1 MIEEREK
8 IQNNQNIFEDLF
20 ILELANNH
28 WGCLDRGIKIIDAY
42 AEIIKKNKIKAA
54 IKLQFRDVPHFI
66 HADFLH
72 RSDLRY
78 VHKTQKTALGFQ
90 DFKILINHIKAHGII
105 PMATPFD
112 EESVRWC
119 EILNLPIIKIASSDI
134 NDWPLL
140 NKIAELNRPVICS
153 TGGADLEKIDLMV
166 NFFEKKNIDLAINHC
181 VALYPTENKDLNLNQ
196 IDLLKSR
203 YKKHTIGFSTHEYQ
217 DWSSSLL
224 IAYAKGARTF
234 ERHIDLD
241 LGDYPVSPYCS
252 LPSQINQWFEAY
264 KTAKTMCGQASGA
277 RKISEQEKNYL
288 NNLLRGVYAKRD
300 LPKNYFL
307 DFSNPEKLFE
317 DIYLAIPLNKGQLS
331 CQNLLLEGET
341 GLVLKQE
348 VLKDKMIQGVFN
360 SR

>member
-1 MIEEREK
+1 MIEEIEK
-8 IQNNQNIFEDLF
+8 IKNNQNIFEDLF

-66 HADFLH
+66 HADFLN
-72 RSDLRY
+72 RADLRY
-78 VHKTQKTALGFQ
+78 VSKTQKTALSFQ
-90 DFKILINHIKAHGII
+90 DFKILINQIKSHGII

-112 EESVRWC
+112 EESVHWC
-119 EILNLPIIKIASSDI
+119 ELFNLPIIKIASSDI

-140 NKIAELNRPVICS
+140 HKIAELNKPVICS

-166 NFFEKKNIDLAINHC
+166 KFFEKKNIDLAINHC
-181 VALYPTENKDLNLNQ
+181 VALYPTEDKDLNLNQ
-196 IDLLKSR
+196 IDFLKSR
-203 YKKHTIGFSTHEYQ
+203 YKNHTIGFSTHEYH

-224 IAYAKGARTF
+224 MAYAKGARTF
-234 ERHIDLD
+234 ERHVDLD

-252 LPSQINQWFEAY
+252 LPHQINQWFEAY
-264 KTAKTMCGQASGA
+264 KTAKTMAGKNSGP
-277 RKISEQEKNYL
+277 REISEQEKIYL

-307 DFSNPEKLFE
+307 DFSDPKKLFE
-317 DIYLAIPLNKGQLS
+317 DIYLAIPLNPGQLS
-331 CQNLLLEGET
+331 CQDLLLELEN
-341 GLVLKQE
+341 GLELKQAVLKN
-348 VLKDKMIQGVFN
+348 QGVF
-360 SR
+360 